1 MYKMSK
7 LKFLPLCFALLALIS
22 CKTSQLKHSSTP
34 ETGMFKVA
42 ILYPN
47 GEDKTFDMDYY
58 EKKHMPMVAGFLGK
72 NLKFYEIDKGIAG
85 RTPNDKVP
93 FVAVGY
99 FYISDVAEYNKAIAQ
114 NRDAII
120 NDIKK
125 YTNIQPVIQIS
136 EIKQWRYNKV
146 DPIKCKVYQ

>member
-1 MYKMSK
+1 MTNRIIFFS
-7 LKFLPLCFALLALIS
+7 LIAFTSLIS
-22 CKTSQLKHSSTP
+22 CKTSQPKHSSTP

-58 EKKHMPMVAGFLGK
+58 EKKHMPMVAGLLGK
-72 NLKFYEIDKGIAG
+72 NLRFYEIDKGIAG

-93 FVAVGY
+93 FVAIGY
-99 FYISDVAEYNKAIAQ
+99 FYINDVNEYNKEIAQ
-114 NRDAII
+114 NIDAIL

-125 YTNIQPVIQIS
+125 YTNIQPVVQIS
-136 EIKQWRYNKV
+136 EIKHLVSSATK
-146 DPIKCKVYQ
+146 

>member
-1 MYKMSK
+1 MATK
-7 LKFLPLCFALLALIS
+7 LKLFLSIFAFVVLTS

-58 EKKHMPMVAGFLGK
+58 EKKHMPMVAGLLGK
-72 NLKFYEIDKGIAG
+72 NLKFYEIDRGIAG

-93 FVAVGY
+93 FVAIGY
-99 FYISDVAEYNKAIAQ
+99 FFITDVAAYNKTIAQ
-114 NRDAII
+114 NMDAIRT
-120 NDIKK
+120 DIKK

-136 EIKQWRYNKV
+136 EIKQ
-146 DPIKCKVYQ
+146 IK